1 RRQPRLTVTGDGEE
15 EASPRFKLLTIIVND
30 QDADR
35 VLHALIDAGWPAT
48 KIASS
53 GGFLRRNS
61 STIMLG
67 VPEPEVEPVMAI
79 VRGLCAGGVE
89 QHKAP
94 PPPPRPILGGPD
106 RRAHMVAVHAGGA
119 VLFVL
124 DVERSERI

>member
-1 RRQPRLTVTGDGEE
+1 VTGDGEG
-15 EASPRFKLLTIIVND
+15 EATPRFKLLTIIVND

-67 VPEPEVEPVMAI
+67 VPEAEVEPVLTL
-79 VRGLCAGGVE
+79 VRELCASRVE
-89 QHKAP
+89 QVKVHP
-94 PPPPRPILGGPD
+94 PTLLPILGGAERQGRTVD
-106 RRAHMVAVHAGGA
+106 VHVGGA

-124 DVERSERI
+124 DVERFERI